1 MLFMAPLFGPPGE
14 LSEFRGRFRWIALF
28 VILVFAGLLARAAQ
42 LQIFEGYEYVE
53 RSRHNIER
61 TREIPTARGVIRD
74 AEGQLLA
81 YNTPAYTAYITPEF
95 FDIAED
101 WPTVVRYLNLG
112 PERANKLR
120 ERLTRLQGLKRYQ
133 PYPVAE
139 NLDDR
144 QLALLTAHH
153 AELDGLS
160 VEETPMRVYP
170 LRQLAAH
177 VLGYLNE
184 VSEAEI
190 ERHRAEGYRYL
201 PGDRIGRTG
210 LEAVWERELRGTR
223 GRVTVIVNAKGVE
236 KGKDPFG
243 AATGRRYEIEPVPGN
258 DLILSLNAR
267 LEAIVD
273 QAFRGHPAGAAVV
286 LDARTGFV
294 LAMYSKPSYD
304 PNAFIQG
311 LSRADAQ
318 VLEQNPFLPLH
329 DKTAMD
335 HYFPGSL
342 FKPFAALAALEQPAM
357 LEPGDLFDP
366 AARFRCEG
374 AYELAG
380 QRFRCTKVH
389 GLVDL
394 HEAIVQSCNVYFFQL
409 ARRMGIDRL
418 AQVAREFGFGEKTG
432 IALSKE
438 VPGLVPD
445 KDWYRSRPEYG
456 FQYRVG
462 YALLA
467 AIGQGNTKVT
477 LLQLAAAY
485 AALANGGYLYRPQ
498 LVKEVLYP
506 DGRVRMSFGPEL
518 VRRIEMDPEN
528 QRKLVDALRGV
539 VEAPQGTAHDQW
551 TPGLEIAGKT
561 GTAEVAR
568 RRRDRERRRRDSRST
583 EERYRERDHAW
594 FAGFAPAD
602 DPEIVVVVLVEH
614 GGYGGRY
621 AAPIAVE
628 IFREYFK
635 RIAPR

>member
-1 MLFMAPLFGPPGE
+1 MPPLFGPPGE
-14 LSEFRGRFRWIALF
+14 LSEFRGRYKWVALF
-28 VILVFAGLLARAAQ
+28 VVLVFAGLLARAAQ

-53 RSRHNIER
+53 KSRHNVER
-61 TREIPTARGVIRD
+61 TREIPTARGVVRD
-74 AEGQLLA
+74 AEGTLLA
-81 YNTPAYTAYITPEF
+81 YNTPAYTAFVTPEF
-95 FDIAED
+95 FDIDED
-101 WPTVVRYLNLG
+101 WDTVVRYLNLG
-112 PERANKLR
+112 PERAAKLR
-120 ERLTRLQGLKRYQ
+120 DRLVKLAGLKRYQ
-133 PYPVAE
+133 PYPIAE

-144 QLALLTAHH
+144 QLALLMAHH
-153 AELDGLS
+153 TELDGLS

-177 VLGYLNE
+177 AVGYLNE
-184 VSEAEI
+184 ISEDEI
-190 ERHRAEGYRYL
+190 ERYRAEGYRYL
-201 PGDRIGRTG
+201 PGDKIGRTG
-210 LEAVWERELRGTR
+210 LEQMWERELRGRR

-236 KGKDPFG
+236 KGKDPFSS
-243 AATGRRYEIEPVPGN
+243 ASGRRYEIEPVPGN
-258 DLILSLNAR
+258 DLELSLNAR

-304 PNAFIQG
+304 PNAYIQG
-311 LSRADAQ
+311 LTSAEAKI
-318 VLEQNPFLPLH
+318 LAENPFLPQH
-329 DKTAMD
+329 DKTVMD

-342 FKPFAALAALEQPAM
+342 FKPFVALAALDDPQM
-357 LEPGDLFDP
+357 MEPIDVFDP
-366 AARFRCEG
+366 AARFDCEG

-389 GLVDL
+389 GLMDL
-394 HEAIVQSCNVYFFQL
+394 HEAIVQSCNVFFFQL
-409 ARRMGIDRL
+409 ARRMGIDR
-418 AQVAREFGFGEKTG
+418 VAEIVREFGFGQKTG
-432 IALSKE
+432 IALPKE
-438 VPGLVPD
+438 VPGVVPD
-445 KDWYRSRPEYG
+445 KSWFRARPEYG

-477 LLQLAAAY
+477 LLQLATAY
-485 AALANGGYLYRPQ
+485 AALANGGFLYRPQ
-498 LVKEVLYP
+498 LVREVLYP

-518 VRRIEMDPEN
+518 LRKIDIAPEYQRRI
-528 QRKLVDALRGV
+528 VDALRGV

-568 RRRDRERRRRDSRST
+568 RRHERRRDDRTT
-583 EERYRERDHAW
+583 EERYKERDHAW

-602 DPEIVVVVLVEH
+602 NPEIVVIVLVEH

-621 AAPIAVE
+621 AAPIAFE

>member
-1 MLFMAPLFGPPGE
+1 MAPLFGPPGE
-14 LSEFRGRFRWIALF
+14 LSEFRGRYRWIALF
-28 VILVFAGLLARAAQ
+28 VAVVFLGLLARAAQ
-42 LQIFEGYEYVE
+42 LQVFEGYEYVE
-53 RSRHNIER
+53 KSRHNVER
-61 TREIPTARGVIRD
+61 TRDIPTERGVVRD

-81 YNTPAYTAYITPEF
+81 YNTPAYTAFVTPEF
-95 FDIAED
+95 FDVEED
-101 WPTVVRYLNLG
+101 WDTVVRYLNLG
-112 PERANKLR
+112 PERAAKLR
-120 ERLTRLQGLKRYQ
+120 EQLVKLRGLKRYQ

-144 QLALLTAHH
+144 QLALLMAHH
-153 AELDGLS
+153 TELDGLS

-177 VLGYLNE
+177 LVGYLNE
-184 VSEAEI
+184 ISEDEI
-190 ERHRAEGYRYL
+190 ERQRAEGYRYF
-201 PGDRIGRTG
+201 PGDKVGRTG
-210 LEAVWERELRGTR
+210 LERVWERELRGRR

-243 AATGRRYEIEPVPGN
+243 ATTGRRYEIRPVPGN
-258 DLILSLNAR
+258 DLILSFNAR

-294 LAMYSKPSYD
+294 LAMYSKPSFD

-311 LSRADAQ
+311 LSTE
-318 VLEQNPFLPLH
+318 EQKILQENPFFPQH
-329 DKTAMD
+329 DKTVMD

-342 FKPFAALAALEQPAM
+342 LKPFLALAALEQPQM
-357 LEPGDLFDP
+357 LEPGDVFDP
-366 AARFRCEG
+366 AARFDCQG

-394 HEAIVQSCNVYFFQL
+394 HEAIVQSCNVFFFQL

-418 AQVAREFGFGEKTG
+418 AQIAREFGFGSKTG
-432 IALSKE
+432 IALTRE

-445 KDWYRSRPEYG
+445 KAWFRSRPEYG

-467 AIGQGNTKVT
+467 AIGQHNTKVT
-477 LLQLAAAY
+477 LLQLASAY

-506 DGRVRMSFGPEL
+506 DGRVRMSFAPEL
-518 VRRIEMDPEN
+518 IRRIGMSDDSH
-528 QRKLVDALRGV
+528 RRIIDALRGV

-561 GTAEVAR
+561 GTAEVSR
-568 RRRDRERRRRDSRST
+568 RRERRRDQRTT

-621 AAPIAVE
+621 AAPIAFE